1 MLPIVALVGRP
12 NVGKSTLFNRLLRKS
27 RSITHDLPGVTRDRI
42 YGECIMQDVKF
53 DLVDTGGMV
62 LESEATPELSKDF
75 EDEIF
80 EQATEAIEEAHAII
94 FVVDGKEGI
103 TPLDEQASEFVRRSG
118 KPVIMLVNKVDG
130 GEFAAQATSEFH
142 SIGLELLPVS
152 AAHGYNLQEVR
163 DRVRQFVVDLDFPEE
178 EDDGIERG
186 LKITLLG
193 RPNAGKSSV
202 INSIIGRDRLIV
214 SDVAGT
220 TRDSIDVTFEK
231 KDKRYTFVDT
241 AGVRKRANIQD
252 HLEKIS
258 VIRALKNSRRS
269 DVTILVID
277 ITLGVGRQDKR
288 LIEFLAKE
296 KTPFIIVVNKADLI
310 PRNETSKA
318 LEAFREEL
326 RVIPYVPIVMTS
338 AHKGVGIGK
347 LLPICETLR
356 AECSIRV
363 GTGVLN
369 RAMGDVVEKLQPPV
383 VKRRRAK
390 FYYVTQADEPI
401 PTFVFF
407 CNDHTLVKTSY
418 IRYLENQFRKMLGIK
433 SAPVNIVFR
442 SSHDKKEWEKSR
454 GISAMGKRGPGRERM
469 GGAKT
474 SRHETKY
481 KSLKS
486 KRHREE
492 KEKDEKERK
501 GIKGTKGTK
510 GTKGSKGKDNKG
522 TKGTSGSRGNKG
534 IRGKKG
540 K

>member
-1 MLPIVALVGRP
+1 MLPIIALVGRP

-27 RSITHDLPGVTRDRI
+27 RSITHDMPGVTRDRI
-42 YGECIMQDVKF
+42 YGECRMGRVVF

-80 EQATEAIEEAHAII
+80 EQAREAVQEAHAII
-94 FVVDGKEGI
+94 FVVDGKEGL
-103 TPLDEQASEFVRRSG
+103 TPLDQQAAEFVRRSG
-118 KPVIMLVNKVDG
+118 KPVFMVVNKVDG
-130 GEFAAQATSEFH
+130 SEFVHEATAEFH
-142 SIGLELLPVS
+142 SLGLEFMPVS

-163 DRVRQFVVDLDFPEE
+163 DYVRKFVKSLGIPPE

-186 LKITLLG
+186 LRLTMLG
-193 RPNAGKSSV
+193 RPNAGKSSIINAV
-202 INSIIGRDRLIV
+202 IGKDRLIV

-231 KDKRYTFVDT
+231 GGKRYTFVDT

-258 VIRALKNSRRS
+258 VIRALKNSKRS

-296 KTPFIIVVNKADLI
+296 KTPFIVVVNKADLV
-310 PRNETSKA
+310 PRRETNQA
-318 LEAFREEL
+318 LEAFRREL
-326 RVIPYVPIVMTS
+326 RIIPHVPIVMTS
-338 AHKGVGIGK
+338 ARKGVGIGK
-347 LLPICETLR
+347 LLPMALAMRKECE
-356 AECSIRV
+356 IRI
-363 GTGVLN
+363 GTGMLN
-369 RAMGDVVEKLQPPV
+369 RSLQAVLEKQQPPV
-383 VKRRRAK
+383 VKRRRPK
-390 FYYVTQADEPI
+390 FFYVTQADEDI

-418 IRYLENQFRKMLGIK
+418 ARYLENQFRKMLGIK
-433 SAPVNIVFR
+433 TAPVNVVFR

-454 GISAMGKRGPGRERM
+454 GISGIGKRGPGRERI

-474 SRHETKY
+474 RRHETKY
-481 KSLKS
+481 KALKS
-486 KRHREE
+486 KRRREAAGDQ
-492 KEKDEKERK
+492 KKDK
-501 GIKGTKGTK
+501 
-510 GTKGSKGKDNKG
+510 
-522 TKGTSGSRGNKG
+522 
-534 IRGKKG
+534 
-540 K
+540 

>member
-12 NVGKSTLFNRLLRKS
+12 NVGKSTLFNRLLRRS

-42 YGECIMQDVKF
+42 YGECQMGETKF
-53 DLVDTGGMV
+53 DLIDTGGMV

-80 EQATEAIEEAHAII
+80 EQAQEAINEADAIL

-103 TPLDEQASEFVRRSG
+103 TPLDEQAAEFVRRSG

-130 GEFAAQATSEFH
+130 DEFAAQAVSEFH
-142 SIGLELLPVS
+142 TIGLELFPVS
-152 AAHGYNLQEVR
+152 AAHGYNLRDVR
-163 DRVRQFVVDLDFPEE
+163 DRVREFVIDLGFPEE

-186 LKITLLG
+186 LRITLLG
-193 RPNAGKSSV
+193 RPNAGKSSI
-202 INSIIGRDRLIV
+202 INSIVGENRLIV

-220 TRDSIDVTFEK
+220 TRDSIDVTFDK

-241 AGVRKRANIQD
+241 AGVRKRANIQE

-288 LIEFLAKE
+288 LIEFLAKQ
-296 KTPFIIVVNKADLI
+296 KTPFLIVVNKADLI
-310 PRNETSKA
+310 PRKDTNKA

-347 LLPICETLR
+347 LLPISETIR
-356 AECSIRV
+356 KECDIRV
-363 GTGVLN
+363 GTGILN
-369 RAMGDVVEKLQPPV
+369 RSMAAVVEKLQPPI
-383 VKRRRAK
+383 VKRRRPK

-407 CNDHTLVKTSY
+407 CNDHTIVKTSY
-418 IRYLENQFRKMLGIK
+418 IRYLENQFRKMLNIN
-433 SAPVNIVFR
+433 SAPINIVFR
-442 SSHDKKEWEKSR
+442 SSHDKKEWEKTR
-454 GISAMGKRGPGRERM
+454 GISATGKRGPGRERL

-474 SRHETKY
+474 RRHETKY

-486 KRHREE
+486 KRRREAQEE
-492 KEKDEKERK
+492 KEKE
-501 GIKGTKGTK
+501 
-510 GTKGSKGKDNKG
+510 
-522 TKGTSGSRGNKG
+522 
-534 IRGKKG
+534 KKG
-540 K
+540 MKKKKR

>member
-27 RSITHDLPGVTRDRI
+27 RSITHDMPGVTRDRI
-42 YGECIMQDVKF
+42 YGECIMNDVRF

-80 EQATEAIEEAHAII
+80 EQAREAIEEANAII
-94 FVVDGKEGI
+94 FVVDGKEGL
-103 TPLDEQASEFVRRSG
+103 TTLDQQAAEFVRKSG
-118 KPVIMLVNKVDG
+118 KPVFMLINKVDG
-130 GEFAAQATSEFH
+130 SEFEAALTADFH
-142 SIGLELLPVS
+142 ALGLDMMAVS
-152 AAHGYNLQEVR
+152 AAHGYNLPEVR
-163 DRVRQFVVDLDFPEE
+163 TTVRRFVKGLGIPMDE
-178 EDDGIERG
+178 EDEGERG
-186 LKITLLG
+186 LRLTMLG
-193 RPNAGKSSV
+193 RPNAGKSSLV
-202 INSIIGRDRLIV
+202 NALIGRDRLIV

-231 KDKRYTFVDT
+231 GGKRYTFVDT

-258 VIRALKNSRRS
+258 VFRALKNSKRS

-296 KTPFIIVVNKADLI
+296 KTPFIVVVNKADLV
-310 PRNETSKA
+310 PRGETKRA
-318 LEAFREEL
+318 LEAFEHEL
-326 RVIPYVPIVMTS
+326 RIVPHVPVVMTS

-347 LLPICETLR
+347 LLPMAEAMRQECE
-356 AECSIRV
+356 IRI

-369 RAMGDVVEKLQPPV
+369 RSLAAVLEKLQPPV
-383 VKRRRAK
+383 VKRRRPK
-390 FYYVTQADEPI
+390 FFYVTQADEDI

-407 CNDHTLVKTSY
+407 CNDHTLVKESY
-418 IRYLENQFRKMLGIK
+418 ARYLENQFRKMLGIK
-433 SAPVNIVFR
+433 TAPVNVVFR
-442 SSHDKKEWEKSR
+442 SSHDKKEWEKNR
-454 GISAMGKRGPGRERM
+454 GISGIGKRGPGRERI

-474 SRHETKY
+474 RRHELKY

-486 KRHREE
+486 KRRRDADEE
-492 KEKDEKERK
+492 
-501 GIKGTKGTK
+501 
-510 GTKGSKGKDNKG
+510 
-522 TKGTSGSRGNKG
+522 
-534 IRGKKG
+534 GKKD